1 MKKTG
6 LSELVEIM
14 KRLRSPGGCPW
25 DREQTKE
32 TLAPYIIEEAYEV
45 VGAIDSGI
53 WDHIKEELGD
63 LLFQIVFVSQLAAEE
78 SRFDISDV
86 IKGSSDK
93 MVRRHPHVFANER
106 ADTSGEVLSRW
117 AQIKEM
123 EKTTGKGDSAAKES
137 TLSGVPEHFP
147 ALLRA
152 HKLTEKAAKAGFD
165 WEDLG
170 QVMAKVTEELGEF
183 KEALEKGDAL
193 QMEDELGDLI
203 FALVN
208 VGRFIEVNPEE
219 ALRKTIG
226 RFVSRFHHIE
236 KRLAE
241 EGRELAGTPLEE
253 MERLW
258 EEAKGKEAKGKEA
271 KDRATDATPGS

>member
-6 LSELVEIM
+6 LSELIKIM
-14 KRLRSPGGCPW
+14 KKLRSPGGCPW
-25 DREQTKE
+25 DREQTAAS
-32 TLAPYIIEEAYEV
+32 LAPYIIEEAYEV
-45 VGAIDSGI
+45 VGAIDSGN

-63 LLFQIVFVSQLAAEE
+63 LLFQVVFVSQLAAERSE
-78 SRFDISDV
+78 FDISDV
-86 IKGSSDK
+86 IKGSSEK
-93 MVRRHPHVFANER
+93 MIRRHPHVFAGET

-117 AQIKEM
+117 AQIKKM
-123 EKTTGKGDSAAKES
+123 EKDEEKGATKES
-137 TLSGVPEHFP
+137 ALSGVPEHFP

-152 HKLTEKAAKAGFD
+152 HKLTEKAAKVGFD
-165 WEDLG
+165 WENLG
-170 QVMAKVTEELGEF
+170 QVMAKVSEELGEF
-183 KEALEKGDAL
+183 KEALEKKDVRA
-193 QMEDELGDLI
+193 MEDELGDLI

-236 KRLAE
+236 SKLEEEGKQLAE
-241 EGRELAGTPLEE
+241 APLEE

-258 EEAKGKEAKGKEA
+258 EEAKGEEAKGEEA
-271 KDRATDATPGS
+271 NRTSKS

>member
-1 MKKTG
+1 
-6 LSELVEIM
+6 
-14 KRLRSPGGCPW
+14 
-25 DREQTKE
+25 
-32 TLAPYIIEEAYEV
+32 
-45 VGAIDSGI
+45 
-53 WDHIKEELGD
+53 
-63 LLFQIVFVSQLAAEE
+63 
-78 SRFDISDV
+78 
-86 IKGSSDK
+86 
-93 MVRRHPHVFANER
+93 MVRRHPHVFAGER

-117 AQIKEM
+117 AQIKEE
-123 EKTTGKGDSAAKES
+123 EKAAGKDDSAARES

-152 HKLTEKAAKAGFD
+152 HKLTEKAARVGFD

-183 KEALEKGDAL
+183 KEALEKGDAR

-226 RFVSRFHHIE
+226 RFVNRFHHIE

-241 EGRELAGTPLEE
+241 EGRELSGTPLKE
-253 MERLW
+253 MEQLW
-258 EEAKGKEAKGKEA
+258 EEAKVEEAKKKEA
-271 KDRATDATPGS
+271 KDRAADAASGD